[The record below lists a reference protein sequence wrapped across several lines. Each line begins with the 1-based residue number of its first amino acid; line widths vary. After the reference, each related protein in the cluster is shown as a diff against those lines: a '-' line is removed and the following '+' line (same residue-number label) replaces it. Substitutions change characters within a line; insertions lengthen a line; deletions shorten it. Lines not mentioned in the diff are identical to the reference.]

1 MYVQDNDKE
10 LKTFD
15 IAPDRKFKIPFI
27 KAAIAAAGGKLN
39 LFASPWSPPAGMKDN
54 NDILQGGHLKKDY
67 YQSWANHFTK
77 FVKAYEKE
85 GMPIWA
91 ISIQNEPMAKQ
102 RWESCIYTSEEERDF
117 LKNNLGPTMEKAG
130 LKVKKLLCGINGT
143 GFYEIAWRDTYH
155 LG

>member
-130 LKVKKLLCGINGT
+130 LKSKKI
-143 GFYEIAWRDTYH
+143 IVWD
-155 LG
+155 